1 MGPFGVSKVMPSM
14 VLISFSVSVPPAFS
28 MAVSAAEAAAPA
40 AQPPTDEW
48 RPRLWEVARKVCP
61 EMTKAEFE
69 EAELLERW
77 HQVKDQLFR

>member
-1 MGPFGVSKVMPSM
+1 M
-14 VLISFSVSVPPAFS
+14 
-28 MAVSAAEAAAPA
+28 SAAEAAAPA